1 MDEPRPRVQR
11 EVMSF
16 VRRSARMNPSQTKAW
31 HDLQHWV
38 VPVATGELS
47 TSVAADAQVDWLAT
61 FGRRAPLVVELG
73 GGTGDVIAAV
83 AARHPERDFIGFE
96 VFEPAV
102 ASTLSKCARA
112 GVTNV
117 RMVVADGVD
126 GLGTLIDDGTVTEL
140 WTFFPDP
147 WHKKRHHKRRLVST
161 GFADLV
167 AAKLAPHGRWRL
179 ATDWADYAE
188 AMRETLDDHPR
199 LVNCHD
205 GWAPRWQDR
214 PRTKY
219 EQKGG
224 DAGRTIYDLCYRLGE
239 GGCT

>member
-1 MDEPRPRVQR
+1 MHQPLPRVQR
-11 EVMSF
+11 EVVSF
-16 VRRSARMNPSQTKAW
+16 VRRSSRMNPSQLKAW
-31 HDLQHWV
+31 TDLQHWV
-38 VPVATGELS
+38 VRVPARESS
-47 TSVAADAQVDWLAT
+47 TSVAAEAEVDWAEV

-83 AARHPERDFIGFE
+83 AAAHPERDFIGFE

-112 GVTNV
+112 GVGNV
-117 RMVVADGVD
+117 RMVVANGVD
-126 GLGTLIDDGTVTEL
+126 ALGALIDDDSLTEL

-147 WHKKRHHKRRLVST
+147 WPKKRHHKRRLVST

-167 AAKLAPHGRWRL
+167 ADKLAPRGHWRL
-179 ATDWADYAE
+179 ATDWAEYADAMHAALE
-188 AMRETLDDHPR
+188 AHPR

-214 PRTKY
+214 PVTGF
-219 EQKGG
+219 EAKGRA
-224 DAGRTIYDLCYRLGE
+224 AGRTIYDLCYRRRE
-239 GGCT
+239 GGRP

>member
-1 MDEPRPRVQR
+1 
-11 EVMSF
+11 
-16 VRRSARMNPSQTKAW
+16 MNPSQTKAW

-73 GGTGDVIAAV
+73 GGTGDVIADV
-83 AARHPERDFIGFE
+83 AARHPERDFVGFE

-117 RMVVADGVD
+117 RMVVANGVD
-126 GLGTLIDDGTVTEL
+126 GLGTLIDDASVTEL

-147 WHKKRHHKRRLVST
+147 WHKKKHHKRRLVST
-161 GFADLV
+161 EFADLV
-167 AAKLAPHGRWRL
+167 AAKLVPEGRWRL
-179 ATDWADYAE
+179 ATDWADYAQ
-188 AMRETLDDHPR
+188 AMRETLDHHPR
-199 LVNCHD
+199 LVNCHHD
-205 GWAPRWQDR
+205 WAPRWQDR
-214 PRTKY
+214 AQSKY
-219 EQKGG
+219 EAKGVE
-224 DAGRTIYDLCYRLGE
+224 AGRTIYDLCYRPRE
-239 GGCT
+239 GVKA

>member
-11 EVMSF
+11 EVVSF
-16 VRRSARMNPSQTKAW
+16 VRRSARMNPSQAKAW
-31 HDLQHWV
+31 SERQHWV
-38 VPVATGELS
+38 VPVPPRETS
-47 TSVAADAQVDWLAT
+47 TSVAPDAHVDWVAA
-61 FGRRAPLVVELG
+61 FGREAPLVVELG

-147 WHKKRHHKRRLVST
+147 WHKKRHHKRRLIQPAFVTLLASRMR
-161 GFADLV
+161 AD
-167 AAKLAPHGRWRL
+167 GRLHL
-179 ATDWADYAE
+179 ATDWEPYAQQMLEVLNASAEFENTAADRGYA
-188 AMRETLDDHPR
+188 ARPDWR
-199 LVNCHD
+199 
-205 GWAPRWQDR
+205 APTRFER
-214 PRTKY
+214 RG
-219 EQKGG
+219 E
-224 DAGRTIYDLCYRLGE
+224 RLGH
-239 GGCT
+239 GVWDLDYRRR